1 MTDALTSPIK
11 AEDIRQIEHAF
22 LALQRRI
29 RRRSRISTIMLNILG
44 VAAFLALWEIVPRV
58 GLVGNVI
65 LFPPPSVVVQTMWPM
80 TLSGEI
86 PFNILMS
93 VTRAVSGYVLA
104 TVLGIAIGVMTARNR
119 TIRGLLEPLLHGFR
133 SIPAIAVVPI
143 SVLWFGIGEG
153 TKIILVTIGA
163 FFPIWINTFI
173 GVRDVHQI
181 YLRSAACLGA
191 SPLQTLFLVIL
202 PASLPLIIAGMRQG
216 LAVSLIVLVAAELAG
231 ARAGVAYMMSL
242 GHQLFKTDL
251 MFAGLLILAF
261 LGFAGD
267 RLFVALCR
275 RLFPWY
281 RPST

>member
-1 MTDALTSPIK
+1 MTTL
-11 AEDIRQIEHAF
+11 IRPLNTDEEIRNIEGVF
-22 LALQRRI
+22 LAQHRQALRRL
-29 RRRSRISTIMLNILG
+29 RISTALLNILG
-44 VAAFLALWEIVPRV
+44 VVTFLGIWEVLPRL

-65 LFPPPSVVVQTMWPM
+65 LFPPPSVVARTMWPM
-80 TLSGEI
+80 ILSGEI
-86 PFNILMS
+86 PYNIIVSLG
-93 VTRAVSGYVLA
+93 RAITGYVLA
-104 TVLGIAIGVMTARNR
+104 SILAITLGVVTARNR
-119 TIRGLLEPLLHGFR
+119 AIRDLLEPMLHGFR

-143 SVLWFGIGEG
+143 SVLWFGIGET
-153 TKIILVTIGA
+153 TKVLLVTLGA

-173 GVRDVHQI
+173 GVRDVHQV

-191 SPLQTLFLVIL
+191 SRIQTLFLVVL

-231 ARAGVAYMMSL
+231 AQAGVAYMMSL
-242 GHQLFKTDL
+242 GHQLFRTDI

-261 LGFAGD
+261 LGFTGD

-281 RPST
+281 RPSA